1 MKTKNLF
8 ISGLIG
14 LFASCSSQNCK
25 IEGTVEN
32 AKDGDTLYLA
42 RMSDGNFTPTDT
54 IILHQGKF
62 TLQEKCDST
71 IIASFFFYDQESNE
85 VYSNIFFMEKGNIQL
100 NIGPEGRVSGTE
112 NNDIY
117 QEITDSIYAL
127 HERMSNIYARQA
139 PSDTA
144 EYSPD
149 EKTEQELVA
158 LEQQSNRFV
167 TESVKK
173 YIDKPVGYFLFL
185 SCYNMFTPQ
194 EVLELSQKVSS
205 HYKNS
210 NALKYIEEDDERSN
224 MTSNGQSF
232 IDITIPSMDGGE
244 LKLSDIIRDN
254 KLTLVDCWA
263 SWCGPC
269 RAEMPNV
276 VSLYEKYH
284 KKGLEIVGI
293 SFDEDET
300 AWKNAVKTM
309 HMTWPQASELRS
321 WDNIMTQK
329 YGVTSIPYTI
339 LIDSNG
345 TIIGQQLRG
354 EELEN
359 TVKQYLE

>member
-210 NALKYIEEDDERSN
+210 NALKYIEEDAERSN

-263 SWCGPC
+263 SLVRAPVVQKC
-269 RAEMPNV
+269 R
-276 VSLYEKYH
+276 
-284 KKGLEIVGI
+284 
-293 SFDEDET
+293 T
-300 AWKNAVKTM
+300 
-309 HMTWPQASELRS
+309 
-321 WDNIMTQK
+321 
-329 YGVTSIPYTI
+329 
-339 LIDSNG
+339 
-345 TIIGQQLRG
+345 
-354 EELEN
+354 
-359 TVKQYLE
+359 